1 MVFQTMMSAQYL
13 ENLPTLTR
21 TAIFAVFLALL
32 CFLLY
37 ANTLDNDFVL
47 DDNAYIVDNYLLR
60 DLGNLPKFI
69 NVPADATVEDL
80 PPGFLRGRNVRWL
93 TYAVDYALGQGRP
106 WIFHLSNIVWHAL
119 ASVGVFLLARRWLA
133 GSLSALLAAALF
145 AAHPIQTA
153 AVSYISGRKD
163 ILAAVFVVLALLLI
177 EKMRATGQSRWGW
190 LAGAAYLLGFFS
202 KESAIVLPLLLLWCD
217 WCRQDRLN
225 GAALREVVRRNWRH
239 YAWLL
244 GMMALLIV
252 RTVGFDAIGQ
262 AIGLSPAPAASL
274 APPVA
279 GVAAT
284 VENRSWANLMLFYWW
299 KLCFPVNLLA
309 DYRDVFSFSLY
320 SAAWGRW
327 LSPLF
332 AAALAVGLF
341 LLHRVRP
348 WAALGAGWV
357 LIALLPVS
365 HLIPFHYPVAEHYLY
380 LPAAGFALMLA
391 GLGRRREQWA
401 GHELAVWA
409 VVLIVMATMTVVRN
423 DAWQSMETVTHD
435 ILAKAPRNQRARN
448 TLVHLLIEKDELQQ
462 ALAQATIAV
471 RQDPA
476 SPVNHYNLGIIHENL
491 RNLDQAVFHYRAAIQ
506 LRPNLWDAYLNLGNL
521 LLTSGRTAEGEA
533 VISRLMTA
541 YGYHPLA
548 LWVLGNQRA
557 REGRWP
563 EAELLYRRQV
573 ELDRH
578 DAYGYLGLA
587 GSAWHAGEREAAF
600 GFLDTALRKG
610 LSVERAAA
618 QEPWTAFL
626 KLPEIRQVL
635 AAAGQQ

>member
-1 MVFQTMMSAQYL
+1 MMSAQYL
-13 ENLPTLTR
+13 ENLPPRTR
-21 TAIFAVFLALL
+21 TAIFAIFLALL
-32 CFLLY
+32 CLLLY
-37 ANTLDNDFVL
+37 ANTLDNGFVL
-47 DDNAYIVDNYLLR
+47 DDNAYIVDNHLLR

-69 NVPADATVEDL
+69 DVPADATVEDL
-80 PPGFLRGRNVRWL
+80 QPGFLRGRNVRWL

-119 ASVGVFLLARRWLA
+119 ATLGVFLLARRWLA

-177 EKMRATGQSRWGW
+177 EKMRESGQSRWGW
-190 LAGAAYLLGFFS
+190 LGGAAYLLGFFS

-217 WCRQDRLN
+217 WCRQERLN
-225 GAALREVVRRNWRH
+225 FAALRAVVRRNWRH
-239 YAWLL
+239 YAWLF
-244 GMMALLIV
+244 GMMGLLIV
-252 RTVGFDAIGQ
+252 RTVGFAAIIQ
-262 AIGLSPAPAASL
+262 AVGLSPAPAASL
-274 APPVA
+274 ASPVA
-279 GVAAT
+279 GVAAF
-284 VENRSWANLMLFYWW
+284 VENRSYANLMLFYGW
-299 KLCFPVNLLA
+299 KLIFPANLLA

-320 SAAWGRW
+320 PPAWGRW

-332 AAALAVGLF
+332 VAVLAGALCF
-341 LLHRVRP
+341 LHRWRP
-348 WAALGAGWV
+348 WAALGIGWMV
-357 LIALLPVS
+357 IALLPVS

-391 GLGRRREQWA
+391 GVGERREKRS
-401 GHELAVWA
+401 GRELAVWA
-409 VVLIVMATMTVVRN
+409 AVLIVMASMTVARN
-423 DAWQSMETVTHD
+423 GAWQNMETVTLD
-435 ILAKAPRNQRARN
+435 ILAKAPRHQKARN
-448 TLVHLLIEKDELQQ
+448 TLVHLLIEQGELQQ
-462 ALAQATIAV
+462 ALAQAEIAV

-491 RNLDQAVFHYRAAIQ
+491 RNLDQAAFHYRTAIR

-533 VISRLMTA
+533 VIERLMA
-541 YGYHPLA
+541 GYGYHPLA

-563 EAELLYRRQV
+563 AAEQLYRRQV
-573 ELDRH
+573 ELDQH

-587 GSAWHAGEREAAF
+587 GAAWHAGEREAAL
-600 GFLDTALRKG
+600 GHLDKALLKG

-618 QEPWTAFL
+618 QEPWTTFL
-626 KLPEIRQVL
+626 QLAEVRRVL
-635 AAAGQQ
+635 GAAGQQ

>member
-1 MVFQTMMSAQYL
+1 MLVQYL

-32 CFLLY
+32 CLLLY
-37 ANTLDNDFVL
+37 ANTLDNAFVL

-80 PPGFLRGRNVRWL
+80 QPGFLRGRNLRWL
-93 TYAVDYALGQGRP
+93 TYAADYAFGGGRP

-119 ASVGVFLLARRWLA
+119 ATLGVFLLARRWLA

-177 EKMRATGQSRWGW
+177 ERMRATGQSRWGW
-190 LAGAAYLLGFFS
+190 LAGAAYLFGFFS

-239 YAWLL
+239 YAWLF
-244 GMMALLIV
+244 GMMGLLIV
-252 RTVGFDAIGQ
+252 RTVGFAAIGQ

-274 APPVA
+274 AAPVA
-279 GVAAT
+279 GVAAV

-299 KLCFPVNLLA
+299 KLCFPANLLA
-309 DYRDVFSFSLY
+309 DYRDVFTFSLY
-320 SAAWGRW
+320 PPTWGRW

-332 AAALAVGLF
+332 AGLLAVSLCF
-341 LLHRVRP
+341 LHRLRP

-380 LPAAGFALMLA
+380 LPAAGFALMLI
-391 GLGRRREQWA
+391 GLGVRREA
-401 GHELAVWA
+401 STGRELSVWA
-409 VVLIVMATMTVVRN
+409 VVLIVMASMTVARN
-423 DAWQSMETVTHD
+423 GAWQNMKTVTHD
-435 ILAKAPRNQRARN
+435 ILAKAPQHQRARN

-462 ALAQATIAV
+462 ALAQAEIAV
-471 RQDPA
+471 RQDPG

-491 RNLDQAVFHYRAAIQ
+491 RNLEQAVFHYRAAIQ

-533 VISRLMTA
+533 VIERLMA
-541 YGYHPLA
+541 GYGYHPLA

-573 ELDRH
+573 ALDQH
-578 DAYGYLGLA
+578 DALGYLGLA
-587 GSAWHAGEREAAF
+587 GAAWYAGQRAAAL
-600 GFLDTALRKG
+600 GHIDTALRKG
-610 LSVERAAA
+610 LSVERAAS
-618 QEPWTAFL
+618 QEPWTTFL
-626 KLPEIRQVL
+626 KLPEIRQLL
-635 AAAGQQ
+635 ATSGQQ